1 MLQNLHF
8 RILDFHRHPPFFY
21 NKVRFTIRPQV
32 TRYNQYFR
40 AKRIRHK
47 GSYWYV
53 DNGNRVSSMT
63 SYNASSSINTISV
76 FLSPIY
82 FPAVSMGCF
91 NLVEQ
96 YCLQRRKF
104 LETCHTVLKL
114 IFAQWILWPNGGL
127 RQSHTP
133 SNNFRNYGRASNGF
147 PNNFFC
153 LVIHDALGGCFV
165 HRAPSGYFCWR
176 IYHVASAI
184 LNSPDQVGSSHNEPP
199 SI

>member
-1 MLQNLHF
+1 
-8 RILDFHRHPPFFY
+8 
-21 NKVRFTIRPQV
+21 
-32 TRYNQYFR
+32 
-40 AKRIRHK
+40 
-47 GSYWYV
+47 
-53 DNGNRVSSMT
+53 
-63 SYNASSSINTISV
+63 
-76 FLSPIY
+76 
-82 FPAVSMGCF
+82 MGCF

-104 LETCHTVLKL
+104 LDTCHTVLKL

-184 LNSPDQVGSSHNEPP
+184 LNSLDQVGSSNNEPLINLTHLFDTHVNCQHFQFVDTFQTYKILDCGLLVG
-199 SI
+199 SVFMFV